1 MSVSC
6 IHELLRLMISCYIS
20 EQLPLHQSPSWA
32 LCPICWKKARVNFCF
47 CNKLRYFHGL
57 GNPIECIRI
66 PWITVLPLILTAN
79 EHITQQ
85 TEKFKMIAVIIYLVY
100 ILKGIPLPKC
110 ALHNLSYGAI
120 VPPKCLQGAGALNT
134 PACRNT
140 GYTSMIRC
148 KNASAVIYGSVI
160 LYFQT
165 SVRKVLHS
173 FKDGTV

>member
-1 MSVSC
+1 MS
-6 IHELLRLMISCYIS
+6 
-20 EQLPLHQSPSWA
+20 
-32 LCPICWKKARVNFCF
+32 
-47 CNKLRYFHGL
+47 
-57 GNPIECIRI
+57 
-66 PWITVLPLILTAN
+66 TAN

-85 TEKFKMIAVIIYLVY
+85 TEKFKMIEVIIYLVY

-110 ALHNLSYGAI
+110 ALHNKSYGPSPPP
-120 VPPKCLQGAGALNT
+120 PPKCLQGAGALNM

>member
-1 MSVSC
+1 V
-6 IHELLRLMISCYIS
+6 
-20 EQLPLHQSPSWA
+20 
-32 LCPICWKKARVNFCF
+32 RVNFCF

-100 ILKGIPLPKC
+100 ILKGIPLPRC
-110 ALHNLSYGAI
+110 ALHNQSYGAI
-120 VPPKCLQGAGALNT
+120 APPPKCLQGAGALNT

-140 GYTSMIRC
+140 DYPSMIRC

-165 SVRKVLHS
+165 SVRKVLRS
-173 FKDGTV
+173 FKDGTVQKHCGSLIQCI